1 MILVILI
8 FLVLLCFVKISNNND
23 IIDAK
28 CETVEDQANVKNA
41 KKVFSRARYSIIM
54 LIISIF
60 FILLIIICQFTNL
73 DTIVINYFSVDIYQA
88 DFFNAN
94 YYYIPI
100 FLLISRQILLEVKL
114 SEFLHKYFEVKEE
127 EISTKEVIHNL
138 LYKPKEPDPNEM
150 NKITPPK
157 PEPETK
163 VEENKPT
170 EEVKPVED
178 NKPTEETETTTENKP
193 TEETKTPEEQK

>member
-8 FLVLLCFVKISNNND
+8 FLVLLYFVKVSNNND
-23 IIDAK
+23 IIDTK
-28 CETVEDQANVKNA
+28 CETVEDQANIKNA

-54 LIISIF
+54 LIISII
-60 FILLIIICQFTNL
+60 FILLIVICQFTNL
-73 DTIVINYFSVDIYQA
+73 DTVIINYFSVDIYQA

-127 EISTKEVIHNL
+127 EISTKEVIHTL
-138 LYKPKEPDPNEM
+138 LYKPKVSNSNEN
-150 NKITPPK
+150 NKVTPPENK
-157 PEPETK
+157 QESETK
-163 VEENKPT
+163 A
-170 EEVKPVED
+170 
-178 NKPTEETETTTENKP
+178 EETETLETLQ
-193 TEETKTPEEQK
+193 EEEKK